1 MIFDSKGKAN
11 PMTSVILD
19 SILTCPICGFAQTE
33 TMPIDAC
40 QVRYRCT
47 QCGVTL
53 GPRPGDCCVY
63 CSYGSVP
70 CPPIQ
75 QLRAG
80 KAATDG

>member
-19 SILTCPICGFAQTE
+19 STLTCPFCAFAQTE

-40 QVRYRCT
+40 QVRYWCT
-47 QCGVTL
+47 QCGVTF
-53 GPRPGDCCVY
+53 GPKPGDCCVY
-63 CSYGSVP
+63 CTYGSVP

-80 KAATDG
+80 KAALDG